1 MTPIKQL
8 ADQTFDVSGEMDTRT
23 GFNLIEFTQCEVW
36 HMKMFVQN
44 FINRQ
49 TKWTN
54 FLVYFLKDF

>member
-1 MTPIKQL
+1 MIPIKQL
-8 ADQTFDVSGEMDTRT
+8 ADQTFDVSGVMDVRA

-44 FINRQ
+44 VIDRQ